1 MFAQWALIV
10 TFLSTIRN
18 TYGPLYL
25 ATGDVKTLQW
35 TISLIYVLILP
46 FSYVALKLGY
56 EPVSTMQIT
65 AIIEVITWLASFY
78 YMKYKFKF
86 PLGQYIIKVMLRL
99 ISVFTI
105 TVVILI
111 LLQKLM
117 VESSF
122 LRLLIITAISTFVI
136 LILSYMLL
144 LSHSERVMVN
154 DFINKKLYKK

>member
-1 MFAQWALIV
+1 
-10 TFLSTIRN
+10 
-18 TYGPLYL
+18 
-25 ATGDVKTLQW
+25 
-35 TISLIYVLILP
+35 
-46 FSYVALKLGY
+46 
-56 EPVSTMQIT
+56 MQIT